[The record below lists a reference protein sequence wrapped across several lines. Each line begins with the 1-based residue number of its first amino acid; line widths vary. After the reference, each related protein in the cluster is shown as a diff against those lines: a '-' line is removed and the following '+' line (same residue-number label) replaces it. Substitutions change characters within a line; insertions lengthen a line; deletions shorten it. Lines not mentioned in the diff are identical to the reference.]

1 MRAERKETIL
11 ETIDATSAQRTIENI
26 AQALRKGTSV
36 DVTSAQKRIE
46 SRQFKGRD
54 LT

>member
-1 MRAERKETIL
+1 MIESGGTTAPDK
-11 ETIDATSAQRTIENI
+11 DATSAQRTIENI

-54 LT
+54 LA